1 MPGIVIVG
9 AQWGDEGKG
18 KITDLLAEHGDAVV
32 RFQGGNN
39 AGHTIVRGE
48 EEWKLHLIPSG
59 ILYPGKRCVI
69 GNGVVIDPK
78 VLIDEL
84 NALRARRIDVS
95 GLRISANAHL
105 IMPYHLLLDSAGEAK
120 LGSLQI
126 GTTRRGIGPC
136 YADKAARLGIRVQDL
151 LDEKILKKK
160 IVAAMEPKRLSLR
173 PFERDPA
180 LDLHTMTEE
189 YLTHGHRLEQH
200 IADTAKL
207 MWEML
212 DEGKKIIFE
221 GAQGA
226 MLDIDHGTYPFVTSS
241 NPLSGAACVGTGV
254 GPKSIDEIWGV
265 AKAYTTRVGAGP
277 FPSELHDDMGEEIRK
292 RGGEFGTTTGRPRR
306 IGWLDLVALRY
317 AARLNTLT
325 ALVVTKLDVLSGLD
339 RIGVCTSYSGEEE
352 AAFEDFPY
360 HQTVLHHSSAK
371 LTELRGWK
379 QDLGEGRTLSDL
391 PAGADPTPFELAQRL
406 AAQAWGARRAWF
418 LINGASQGNLA
429 AGLALAHRGSDVVV
443 QRNAHSSVID
453 ALVLAGLRPTFVA
466 PELDA
471 ELGIAHCLSEQA
483 LERALAATPS
493 AIGAWVI
500 SPTYFGAVA
509 DVRALAAVA
518 HGHGVPLIVDEA
530 WGAHLAFHEQ
540 LPEHALAAGADLV
553 ISSTHKIVGSL
564 TQSAMLHLGHGAEAL
579 IGEGI
584 VDRAG
589 ALTESTSPS
598 SL

>member
-18 KITDLLAEHGDAVV
+18 KITDLLAEHADAVA

-59 ILYPGKRCVI
+59 ILYPGKCCVI

-173 PFERDPA
+173 PFEKDPA

-189 YLTHGHRLEQH
+189 YLTYGHRLEQH

-207 MWEML
+207 MWEL
-212 DEGKKIIFE
+212 LEDGKNVIFE

-241 NPLSGAACVGTGV
+241 NPLAGAACVGTGV
-254 GPKSIDEIWGV
+254 GPKAIDEIWGIS
-265 AKAYTTRVGAGP
+265 KAYTTRVGAGP
-277 FPSELHDDMGEEIRK
+277 FPSELHDEMGELIRA

-306 IGWLDLVALRY
+306 TGWLDLVALRY
-317 AARLNTLT
+317 AARLNTMT
-325 ALVVTKLDVLSGLD
+325 SLVITKLDVLSGLD
-339 RIGVCTSYSGEEE
+339 RIQVCTSYRGAEGPV
-352 AAFEDFPY
+352 FEDFPY
-360 HQTVLHHSSAK
+360 HQTVLHHAEAE
-371 LTELRGWK
+371 LTEMRGWEE
-379 QDLGEGRTLSDL
+379 DLGECRTISDL
-391 PAGADPTPFELAQRL
+391 PDAAREYLDFIAEHAGAPVALVGVGPGREQVLWTDAGLQTLVAPSGVPLADPT
-406 AAQAWGARRAWF
+406 
-418 LINGASQGNLA
+418 
-429 AGLALAHRGSDVVV
+429 AG
-443 QRNAHSSVID
+443 
-453 ALVLAGLRPTFVA
+453 
-466 PELDA
+466 
-471 ELGIAHCLSEQA
+471 
-483 LERALAATPS
+483 
-493 AIGAWVI
+493 
-500 SPTYFGAVA
+500 
-509 DVRALAAVA
+509 
-518 HGHGVPLIVDEA
+518 
-530 WGAHLAFHEQ
+530 
-540 LPEHALAAGADLV
+540 
-553 ISSTHKIVGSL
+553 
-564 TQSAMLHLGHGAEAL
+564 
-579 IGEGI
+579 
-584 VDRAG
+584 
-589 ALTESTSPS
+589 
-598 SL
+598 

>member
-1 MPGIVIVG
+1 MANTILVG

-18 KITDLLAEHGDAVV
+18 KLTDLLAEQADAIV

-39 AGHTIVRGE
+39 AGHTIVRDG

-59 ILYPGKRCVI
+59 ILYPGKRCII
-69 GNGVVIDPK
+69 GNGVVIDPR
-78 VLIDEL
+78 VLIAEL
-84 NALRARRIDVS
+84 DALRARRIDVG

-200 IADTAKL
+200 IADTSKL
-207 MWEML
+207 MWDML

-226 MLDIDHGTYPFVTSS
+226 MLDLDHGTYPFVTSS

-277 FPSELHDDMGEEIRK
+277 FPSELHDDIGEEIRR
-292 RGGEFGTTTGRPRR
+292 RGGEFGTTTGRARR

-360 HQTVLHHSSAK
+360 HQTVLHHTSAK

-379 QDLGEGRTLSDL
+379 QDLGECRTLSDL
-391 PAGADPTPFELAQRL
+391 PDDAREYLDFIAGHV
-406 AAQAWGARRAWF
+406 GAE
-418 LINGASQGNLA
+418 I
-429 AGLALAHRGSDVVV
+429 
-443 QRNAHSSVID
+443 
-453 ALVLAGLRPTFVA
+453 ALVGVGPGREQTIWTDAGHRTL
-466 PELDA
+466 
-471 ELGIAHCLSEQA
+471 IASD
-483 LERALAATPS
+483 
-493 AIGAWVI
+493 GA
-500 SPTYFGAVA
+500 G
-509 DVRALAAVA
+509 
-518 HGHGVPLIVDEA
+518 G
-530 WGAHLAFHEQ
+530 
-540 LPEHALAAGADLV
+540 
-553 ISSTHKIVGSL
+553 
-564 TQSAMLHLGHGAEAL
+564 
-579 IGEGI
+579 
-584 VDRAG
+584 
-589 ALTESTSPS
+589 
-598 SL
+598 